1 MTNRTKHIFGAAAMA
16 ALSAFTAFGWDFLY
30 ETPLGGRWVRSDNS
44 LAVEDSA
51 HRTEERLT
59 AMVEELG
66 DAGIRVYTVWD
77 RREWTC
83 VDGSVAVPDGYEV
96 PTYSAKTNA
105 MAIAAHLADHGNP
118 HKVTSRQADAAGGTA
133 NGLTALLAERGVSAD
148 AEDGVARLEGN
159 GDALDFGED
168 AWTHGGSADFAFSAT
183 NATMDFQTPT
193 PPEWNGTA
201 LATTSLVA
209 EARSVASEALFAAS
223 GHAADTNNPHHVT
236 AAQIGALTAE
246 SDPVWSGEKAGVWQS
261 ISNLASAVDAVTG
274 GATGSVS
281 SVAAELAAHE
291 AATNNPHH
299 VTAQQIG
306 ALTEEADPVWA
317 AASAWV
323 EAAFLSLSN
332 AVNMATGGTT
342 GSVAWVSARLD
353 AAEEALAALAGKT
366 NAFTEAVYYNG
377 GNGWHV
383 YEPVDFEDNV
393 LVEGTASARNLN
405 VEHDVEAESLTLGG
419 ITVTNWDQL
428 TSSGGGAAAGLA
440 AHLADTNN
448 PHNVTIDQ
456 LDANHALRWLLAN
469 KYGLDLS
476 WYPGEG
482 VGRLMGWDDY
492 FSFEENEWHT
502 EGYFTLAATNGTWN
516 FRAKYPPTYN
526 GVDLATV
533 DDVDGAVETHA
544 GDMANPHG
552 VTAAQVGALPTVGG
566 TMANGSHIY
575 FGNGNAYIHGTS
587 NGITL
592 ATGGNILFDAG
603 ITVVNGLFTATDG
616 VETDSLKLGDVTV
629 TSWTNLPDFAANAA
643 HRADTNNP
651 HNVSLAQLNATNG
664 LVPELHKYGITASLM
679 NNPELE
685 WTEGVSVLEGYGN
698 YLGFEENSWTFG
710 GETDFRIVRT
720 NSTWNFQTA
729 TPPKWNGTNL
739 ATVAD
744 IQAATNPL
752 ASQTYVTTQIATAIN
767 GKFPSLSA
775 YNAHVNNT
783 NAHGLAAIREQLR
796 LMASEDYVIDRID
809 DLISDYE
816 LDELATEAEVE
827 DMAPAKSVY
836 EDATNA
842 LWAAMAGMASDADIA
857 AATNG
862 LASQTSVTALS
873 NRVDTLELAAFGTNG
888 VELAAITTE
897 LAETV
902 DRVTAAEADLAELMG
917 TNYWSMTPAPA
928 DKVVFPKP
936 EPNAD
941 MASNWA
947 TIDPGFYDRNLTRG
961 RGGAISNFAKV
972 EAWRVEAQ
980 SMTLHGDPVL
990 ASTQFRSNVVV
1001 AVVSTPRTFTPTNGT
1016 QYFQT
1021 SYPDYI
1027 GKMHFTFSNATYVA
1041 TVTNSTVTTNGQTIT
1056 TNETVSVTT
1065 NHYASSVMLAVSG
1078 TNMAGDHVSFSFT
1091 PELTGKRMTILM
1103 EKAPLYLPRGFYI
1116 TSGMNPVPMATQ
1128 DPVLTSFSYEIPATY
1143 GEQHDLYGKSLYV
1156 DEPTTN
1162 RGVANKQYVDKA
1174 VAGVDLHGIYSRD
1187 RETKLNGHAVTLNPR
1202 YRVETYGND
1211 MTVNYGGQPV
1221 LTLKGGTMVVP
1232 EMGDVTFEDGVAYVH
1247 CTGSE
1252 TSQLSL
1258 QWCTNGV
1265 LEDWEDVPAA
1275 RIVDQY
1281 MVDEYTWCTEVDV
1294 SDVETASVRVTA
1306 AGGEGD
1312 TLADVEFQTSEGPL
1326 SLAGLFR
1333 QVEDIAALTN
1343 TLATKAELEAH
1354 AARRDNPHQVTA
1366 AQTGAVATESDST
1379 ALAALAT
1386 ASNYF
1391 AGAIADIGENLPGL
1405 AEFAAR
1411 LAALE
1416 AWKNSAKP
1424 ASATNAV
1431 YPGVYLAA
1439 LTNLGERAWNDV
1451 AIDRDATNA
1460 VFAGNNAYLWEETV
1474 KSGKSTFAQN
1484 QNLPRTKWK
1493 SVAISAD
1500 GGRALALP
1508 ESGNAYLR
1516 TRPGVANYAQDTAH
1530 YGYWQK
1536 AGASWDG
1543 SRLLAVNDDTEWVV
1557 DSSGNWSGHENEH
1570 ADAMRHL
1577 ELADAFATMGG
1588 DILLTRD
1595 TVTLDGGQRRFS
1607 VVMTNGNVLDLRITL
1622 PDGIDPSNKVVVTRA
1637 PLQAASAAEQT
1648 SGSPDYPTQPGV
1660 TNTHIT
1666 KVVGGPY
1673 LDVVL
1678 DDDAPHPLYVR
1689 SVSRWNE
1696 TNRWLLPGYWTNN
1709 FVGVEGKQHQYYYG
1723 ADDLEFGDRMMSYYG
1738 NRWQWRR
1745 DYATAR
1751 FHKDAITGN
1760 IVLTNI
1766 VQTDR
1771 LGPEPSVKNGY
1782 VITNGLY
1789 TDGSSYTV
1797 KTRTSPQYNIYADN
1811 TGNANAILTNSTFTL
1826 TNYFVAQAG
1835 GPEGIVTP
1843 ETISST
1849 NRFADAYEPI
1859 TGAGIRHWTDAAVS
1873 MDAGMRRIW
1882 AVEKGGKVW
1891 RMTGANWR
1899 TGTWTAQ
1906 DAPGTNLWT
1915 QVVCSSDGERAIA
1928 LGSCMTPTGATY
1940 GEDEVP
1946 VEANAWYFDGD
1957 QWFSLSQ
1964 PMANGDSVTFLK
1976 WKKVFLSQDGYTAYL
1991 LPEGLGY
1998 VHKLSYQ

>member
-1 MTNRTKHIFGAAAMA
+1 MSRRIRIFGAAALA

-44 LAVEDSA
+44 LAVENCA
-51 HRTEERLT
+51 HKTEERLT

-118 HKVTSRQADAAGGTA
+118 HKVTSRQADAAGGAA

-209 EARSVASEALFAAS
+209 EARSVASEALSAATS
-223 GHAADTNNPHHVT
+223 HAADTNNPHRVT

-299 VTAQQIG
+299 VTAPQIG

-353 AAEEALAALAGKT
+353 AAEEALLALQGKT

-393 LVEGTASARNLN
+393 LVEGTVSARNLN

-428 TSSGGGAAAGLA
+428 TASGGGAAADLA
-440 AHLADTNN
+440 AHVADTNN
-448 PHNVTIDQ
+448 PHQVTFAQ
-456 LDANHALRWLLAN
+456 LDSTHALRRLLED

-476 WYPGEG
+476 EYPREG
-482 VGRLMGWDDY
+482 VSRLMGWSDY
-492 FSFEENEWHT
+492 LSFEEDLWHT
-502 EGYFTLAATNGTWN
+502 GGNFQFGATNGTWD
-516 FRAKYPPTYN
+516 FRTKYPPTYN
-526 GVDLATV
+526 GMDLATV
-533 DDVDGAVETHA
+533 DDVESAVDAHA
-544 GDMANPHG
+544 GDTTNPHG

-603 ITVVNGLFTATDG
+603 ITGVNGLFTAPDG

-643 HRADTNNP
+643 HRDDWDNP
-651 HNVSLAQLNATNG
+651 HHVNIWQLDTDGEVRDLLVEKYKLSLDADYGLSTVTGFGHYISPEESLWEYNG
-664 LVPELHKYGITASLM
+664 FSDLRFD
-679 NNPELE
+679 
-685 WTEGVSVLEGYGN
+685 
-698 YLGFEENSWTFG
+698 FESSTVAF
-710 GETDFRIVRT
+710 ETP
-720 NSTWNFQTA
+720 

-744 IQAATNPL
+744 VQSATNPL

-775 YNAHVNNT
+775 YNAHVSNT

-827 DMAPAKSVY
+827 DMAPSRAVY

-842 LWAAMAGMASDADIA
+842 LWAAMAGMATDADIA

-897 LAETV
+897 LASTV

-1103 EKAPLYLPRGFYI
+1103 EKSPLYLPRGFYI

-1202 YRVETYGND
+1202 YRVETAGND
-1211 MTVNYGGQPV
+1211 MTVAYGGQPV

-1232 EMGDVTFEDGVAYVH
+1232 EMGDVTIADGVAYVH

-1306 AGGEGD
+1306 AGGDGD
-1312 TLADVEFQTSEGPL
+1312 TLSDVEFQTSEGPL

-1343 TLATKAELEAH
+1343 ALATKAELAAH

-1416 AWKNSAKP
+1416 AWRWSAHDGT
-1424 ASATNAV
+1424 AVTNPP
-1431 YPGVYLAA
+1431 PGANLTWMV
-1439 LTNLGERAWNDV
+1439 LTNLGEYVWQDV
-1451 AIDRDATNA
+1451 AMDENATNA
-1460 VFAGNNAYLWEETV
+1460 VFAGNNTPLWEESR
-1474 KSGKSTFAQN
+1474 SGTR
-1484 QNLPRTKWK
+1484 LKWESNANMPVTRWR
-1493 SVAISAD
+1493 SVAMSAN
-1500 GGRALALP
+1500 GAKAMALP
-1508 ESGNAYLR
+1508 QEGHPVTR
-1516 TRPGVANYAQDTAH
+1516 TSAGVSKYAQDSGHDLYWNTA
-1530 YGYWQK
+1530 
-1536 AGASWDG
+1536 AVSWDG
-1543 SRLLAVNDDTEWVV
+1543 SRMVAVDDFTEWTVS
-1557 DSSGNWSGHENEH
+1557 SSGNWTAHTNQV
-1570 ADAMRHL
+1570 ADAQRYL
-1577 ELADAFATMGG
+1577 DYRNAFAGSAG
-1588 DILLTRD
+1588 DILLSD
-1595 TVTLDGGQRRFS
+1595 DAVVSDGALRRFALVMADGT
-1607 VVMTNGNVLDLRITL
+1607 VVDGRVVL
-1622 PDGIDPSNKVVVTRA
+1622 PDGISSNATVATRTPYNAPAAAYSRTGRDSWPTIYVPSD
-1637 PLQAASAAEQT
+1637 
-1648 SGSPDYPTQPGV
+1648 GSYLPADGV
-1660 TNTHIT
+1660 TNTHVT
-1666 KVVGGPY
+1666 KLSGGPWV
-1673 LDVVL
+1673 DVVR
-1678 DDDAPHPLYVR
+1678 DGTAPHPLYVR
-1689 SVSRWNE
+1689 TMAQWVE
-1696 TNRWLLPGYWTNN
+1696 TNRWNEGYYAHWTNN
-1709 FVGVEGKQHQYYYG
+1709 YLYMTNVVQTNTSGELWLYGDPVFGDTVFENVVQTQKVTTNMFRVNKGPWWSLMAYCG
-1723 ADDLEFGDRMMSYYG
+1723 ADKHNVTYTNYYV
-1738 NRWQWRR
+1738 R
-1745 DYATAR
+1745 TE
-1751 FHKDAITGN
+1751 TGN
-1760 IVLTNI
+1760 TNEF
-1766 VQTDR
+1766 VVTNQAY
-1771 LGPEPSVKNGY
+1771 SV
-1782 VITNGLY
+1782 
-1789 TDGSSYTV
+1789 
-1797 KTRTSPQYNIYADN
+1797 
-1811 TGNANAILTNSTFTL
+1811 
-1826 TNYFVAQAG
+1826 
-1835 GPEGIVTP
+1835 
-1843 ETISST
+1843 T
-1849 NRFADAYEPI
+1849 NRFAEAYQPI
-1859 TGAGIRHWTDAAVS
+1859 TGAGIRHWADAAVS
-1873 MDAGMRRIW
+1873 KDAAMRRMW
-1882 AVEKGGKVW
+1882 AVEADGKVW
-1891 RMTGANWR
+1891 RMVGRSWQD
-1899 TGTWTAQ
+1899 GTWTAQ
-1906 DAPGTNLWT
+1906 DGQGAPGTNMWK
-1915 QVVCSSDGERAIA
+1915 QVVCSGGGDQAIVLGDCMVPCGVQAADGTE
-1928 LGSCMTPTGATY
+1928 LT
-1940 GEDEVP
+1940 
-1946 VEANAWYFDGD
+1946 ANAWYFDGD
-1957 QWFSLSQ
+1957 FWYALWYAVEW
-1964 PMANGDSVTFLK
+1964 PDGHVECRK
-1976 WKKVFLSQDGYTAYL
+1976 WKKAFLSKDGYTAYL
-1991 LPEGLGY
+1991 LPEGIGY